1 MGRLG
6 GVNDAQEENFDDPR
20 RPLLRALRLGSMALA
35 AITVMSLALWGWI
48 AGAPGIWG
56 VLVGA
61 AVGGGFV
68 LMTVVSVLLTS
79 RTSPQTTGAVVLG
92 GWLLK
97 LVLVML
103 VMWGISG
110 LDFYD
115 RWALLVTVVVVLV
128 VVLATE
134 TWGVMT
140 SRVTY
145 TNS

>member
-1 MGRLG
+1 
-6 GVNDAQEENFDDPR
+6 
-20 RPLLRALRLGSMALA
+20 MALA
-35 AITVMSLALWGWI
+35 GITVISLALWGWI
-48 AGAPGIWG
+48 AGLPGVWG

-68 LMTVVSVLLTS
+68 LMTVASVLLTS

-92 GWLLK
+92 SWLLK

-128 VVLATE
+128 VVLASE
-134 TWGVMT
+134 TWGVLT

-145 TNS
+145 TESPSSPSV